1 MVTVSIISLRPGFTG
16 DLGPAPTHVGYAAT
30 HYRAWAA
37 RGRPEGSLVSTFGE
51 FSMFYGSPTLCL
63 KVEDLAASRRFYE
76 ALGFVPFNEVD
87 GRRVVLRRGHF
98 TLALMTFLE
107 ANLINFRGADVAAA
121 HRALKAQ
128 LPELDGEPE
137 RYVPDQ
143 SNQAD
148 AAGMSWLTRDPDG
161 NTVFF
166 DTNENEQ
173 GAAYKQKE
181 TSQILRNTEQALL
194 DAGASKECLA
204 AFRGEVLRK
213 FAAPE

>member
-1 MVTVSIISLRPGFTG
+1 
-16 DLGPAPTHVGYAAT
+16 
-30 HYRAWAA
+30 
-37 RGRPEGSLVSTFGE
+37 
-51 FSMFYGSPTLCL
+51 MFYGSPTLCL